1 MASTVLVG
9 TNRNFLDTVTV
20 TANDVSVAR
29 ATSAWVA
36 ALPDEPVPDES
47 EFYRWLNTA
56 GNNSALLFSA
66 IKRASNKQRKEAKA
80 GHEMTAEDL
89 RRYVTS
95 VIFHEKIGV
104 RKFEK
109 SPRG

>member
-66 IKRASNKQRKEAKA
+66 IKRASNKQKKEAKA
-80 GHEMTAEDL
+80 GHEMTTEDL

-95 VIFHEKIGV
+95 VVFHEKIGV